1 MGACKVIILDFIW
14 IDSKMIKILT
24 NLDKFDANETI
35 GTNLVQIWQVWAIL
49 IDLNQFWGIWSNLD
63 KFDQN
68 STTLNHFQ
76 VWIKFDKIEP
86 ILTSLNQIWKDWA

>member
-35 GTNLVQIWQVWAIL
+35 GTNLVQIWHPSTL
-49 IDLNQFWGIWSNLD
+49 IGHFYA
-63 KFDQN
+63 N
-68 STTLNHFQ
+68 SLYTAFN
-76 VWIKFDKIEP
+76 
-86 ILTSLNQIWKDWA
+86 